1 MPTAVFA
8 TSQPTQ
14 TTPVSYSH
22 PEGPVTIPQPPDG
35 REARPGGGARR
46 KSRSRDKSGPRRG
59 NSSSRSGSAGQQG
72 SPGWSQ
78 DGTTHDQGQQS
89 GSRKKAQT

>member
-22 PEGPVTIPQPPDG
+22 PEGPVTIPPAPG
-35 REARPGGGARR
+35 RQRSASRSGARR

-72 SPGWSQ
+72 ISRLA
-78 DGTTHDQGQQS
+78 QG
-89 GSRKKAQT
+89 RDNA